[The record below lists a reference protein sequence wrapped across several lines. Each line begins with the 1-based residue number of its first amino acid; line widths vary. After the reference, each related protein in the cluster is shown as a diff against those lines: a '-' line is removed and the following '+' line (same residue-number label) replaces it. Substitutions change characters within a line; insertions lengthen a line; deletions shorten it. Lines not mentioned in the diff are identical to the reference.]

1 MLTPALFPAILIPQF
16 YSMIQKRIRVSA
28 LLAQLPSTP
37 VADAPSGPSIPHAA
51 NASSMDSIQALRAQ
65 IAQQNAASAIAQQQV
80 LFSLGIFD
88 HALFHRDHSRVPVEH
103 PHNSNRV
110 ALQSSA
116 LAAQQRGAHETNDSF
131 ALLMHRT
138 AMLKQKLATV
148 PAPVSGAVAVTSS
161 QSASSNAMP
170 APFAPAPAPAPQSAY
185 GANTSALQATLQR
198 LQALQTSS
206 VARP

>member
-1 MLTPALFPAILIPQF
+1 MQGFLTNIPLLFPPRTRQ
-16 YSMIQKRIRVSA
+16 SA
-28 LLAQLPSTP
+28 
-37 VADAPSGPSIPHAA
+37 
-51 NASSMDSIQALRAQ
+51 
-65 IAQQNAASAIAQQQV
+65 
-80 LFSLGIFD
+80 
-88 HALFHRDHSRVPVEH
+88 
-103 PHNSNRV
+103 
-110 ALQSSA
+110 A

-148 PAPVSGAVAVTSS
+148 PAPVSSTGSVAVGSA
-161 QSASSNAMP
+161 QSASGSVMP
-170 APFAPAPAPAPQSAY
+170 TPSAPAPQSAY

>member
-1 MLTPALFPAILIPQF
+1 MYRFIDL
-16 YSMIQKRIRVSA
+16 
-28 LLAQLPSTP
+28 
-37 VADAPSGPSIPHAA
+37 
-51 NASSMDSIQALRAQ
+51 
-65 IAQQNAASAIAQQQV
+65 
-80 LFSLGIFD
+80 
-88 HALFHRDHSRVPVEH
+88 SRVPVQH

-110 ALQSSA
+110 VLQSSA

-170 APFAPAPAPAPQSAY
+170 APFAPTPAPAPQSAY